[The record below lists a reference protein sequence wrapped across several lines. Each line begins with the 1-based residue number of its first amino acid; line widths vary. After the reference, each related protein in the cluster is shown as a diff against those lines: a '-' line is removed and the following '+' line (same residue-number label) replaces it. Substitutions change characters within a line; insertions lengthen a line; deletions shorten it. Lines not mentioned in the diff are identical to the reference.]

1 MEKLHTIIFIILQFY
16 NDKRMKSRVIISLL
30 AIMLL
35 TSLQF
40 MFLSSVQAKSQKN
53 ESDCDSSY
61 PAICILSP
69 PPNLN
74 CNDIS
79 DKNFE
84 VLPSDSHGFDR
95 DDEDSIGCES

>member
-1 MEKLHTIIFIILQFY
+1 
-16 NDKRMKSRVIISLL
+16 MKSRVIISLL

-40 MFLSSVQAKSQKN
+40 MFLSSVQENSQKDDSN
-53 ESDCDSSY
+53 CDSSY
-61 PAICILSP
+61 QAMYILSP

-74 CNDIS
+74 CSDIL

-84 VLPSDSHGFDR
+84 VLPPDSHGFDR

>member
-1 MEKLHTIIFIILQFY
+1 
-16 NDKRMKSRVIISLL
+16 MKTRVIISLL

-40 MFLSSVQAKSQKN
+40 IFLSSVQANSQKDDSN
-53 ESDCDSSY
+53 CDSSY
-61 PAICILSP
+61 PAMCILSP

-74 CNDIS
+74 CNDIL

-84 VLPSDSHGFDR
+84 VLPPDSHGFDR

>member
-1 MEKLHTIIFIILQFY
+1 MTKEW
-16 NDKRMKSRVIISLL
+16 NRVIISLL
-30 AIMLL
+30 AIMFLA
-35 TSLQF
+35 SLHF
-40 MFLSSVQAKSQKN
+40 MFLSSVQANSQKDD
-53 ESDCDSSY
+53 SDCNSSY

-69 PPNLN
+69 PSNLN

-84 VLPSDSHGFDR
+84 VLPPDSHGFDR